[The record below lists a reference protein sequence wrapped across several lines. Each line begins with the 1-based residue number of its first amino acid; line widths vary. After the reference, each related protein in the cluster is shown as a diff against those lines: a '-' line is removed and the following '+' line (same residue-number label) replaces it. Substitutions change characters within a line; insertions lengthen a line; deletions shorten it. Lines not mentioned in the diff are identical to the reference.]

1 MVILALPPPL
11 PVQTPPGKLP
21 PPLPLQTPVSPLAGP
36 VQLIAV
42 VVVVLEA
49 GTIGVLT
56 GVNVPSGI
64 AKVALVVLEGT
75 FTPVVMVVIVVRG
88 TVLPRVPFPI

>member
-1 MVILALPPPL
+1 MVILALLLLL
-11 PVQTPPGKLP
+11 PVQTPPGLLLHL
-21 PPLPLQTPVSPLAGP
+21 LPLQTPVSPLAGP